1 MVIYVVQSG
10 DSIFSIAQRFG
21 TSSEEIISSNM
32 LTQPE
37 SLVIGQ
43 TIVIPVDSFPYQL
56 QRGETLYS
64 LSQRFGIPL
73 SELLDA
79 NPQITDPSNM
89 AIGDTITIPSPPEK
103 LRAILA
109 NGYAF
114 PNIREEVLND
124 TLPYLSFLS
133 PFSYQAN
140 DDGTLTPI
148 SDERLISDAVSW
160 YTLPIMVVTNIDSQD
175 GFSGSIANS
184 IFSSNETRRLFI
196 DNIISTMQTKG
207 YRGVDIDFEYLYPSD
222 RESYNNFLRELKSR
236 LEPLGYSLNTALAPK
251 ISADQPGILYEAH
264 DYKTQGEIVDHI
276 IIMTYEWGYTY
287 GPPMAVSPINSV
299 RQVLDYAI
307 TEIPPEKIL
316 MGIPNYGYDWTLP
329 YRPGTAAQTI
339 SNVGAVDLARKVG
352 ATIQYDE
359 KSQAPYFFYYDNDGK
374 QHVVWF
380 EDARSIDAKLRLI
393 DEYNLGGVSYWT
405 INRFFPQNWLVQNAL
420 YNVEK
425 FT

>member
-10 DSIFSIAQRFG
+10 DSIFSIAKRFG

-37 SLVIGQ
+37 NLVIGQ

-56 QRGETLYS
+56 QRGETPYS

-73 SELLDA
+73 SDLLDA
-79 NPQITDPSNM
+79 NPQIIDPSNI
-89 AIGDTITIPSPPEK
+89 AVGDTITIPSPPEK

-114 PNIREEVLND
+114 PNIREEILSD

-148 SDERLISDAVSW
+148 ADERLISDAVSW

-175 GFSGSIANS
+175 GFSGSIANA
-184 IFSSNETRRLFI
+184 IFSSEEMRRSFI

-222 RESYNNFLRELKSR
+222 RENYNNFLRELKAR
-236 LEPLGYSLNTALAPK
+236 LEPLGYTLNTALAPK
-251 ISADQPGILYEAH
+251 VSADQPGILYEAH
-264 DYKTQGEIVDHI
+264 DYGAQGEIVDHI

-299 RQVLDYAI
+299 RQVLDYAV
-307 TEIPPEKIL
+307 TEISPEKIL
-316 MGIPNYGYDWTLP
+316 MGMPNYGYDWTLP
-329 YRPGTAAQTI
+329 YKPGTAAQTI

-359 KSQAPYFFYYDNDGK
+359 KSQAPYFYYYDSGGN

-380 EDARSIDAKLRLI
+380 EDARSVDAKLRLI

-405 INRFFPQNWLVQNAL
+405 TNRFFPQNWLVQNAL

>member
-10 DSIFSIAQRFG
+10 DSVFSIAQRFG
-21 TSSEEIISSNM
+21 TSSEEIISSNEI
-32 LTQPE
+32 TQPD

-43 TIVIPVDSFPYQL
+43 AIVIPVNSFTYQL

-64 LSQRFGIPL
+64 LSQRFNIPL
-73 SELLDA
+73 SSIIEA
-79 NPQITDPSNM
+79 NPQITDPSN
-89 AIGDTITIPSPPEK
+89 IPTGESIIIPSPPEK

-114 PNIREEVLND
+114 PNIRNDVLEN
-124 TLPYLSFLS
+124 TLPYLSYLS

-140 DDGTLTPI
+140 EDGSLTPI
-148 SDERLISDAVSW
+148 MDERLISQAESW
-160 YTLPIMVVTNIDSQD
+160 YTQPIMVVTNIDSQE
-175 GFSGSIANS
+175 GFSGSLANS
-184 IFSSNETRRLFI
+184 IFSSDEVKSVFI
-196 DNIISTMQTKG
+196 NNILSTIQNKG

-222 RESYNNFLRELKSR
+222 RENYNNFLRELKSV
-236 LEPLGYSLNTALAPK
+236 LEPLGYTLNTALAPK
-251 ISADQPGILYEAH
+251 ISADQQGILYEAH
-264 DYKTQGEIVDHI
+264 DYHAQGEIVDHI

-299 RQVLDYAI
+299 RQVLEYAI

-316 MGIPNYGYDWTLP
+316 MGMPNYGYDWTLP

-339 SNVGAVDLARKVG
+339 SNVGAVELARQVG
-352 ATIQYDE
+352 AIIQYDE
-359 KSQAPYFFYYDNDGK
+359 NSQAPYFYYYDNNGS

-380 EDARSIDAKLRLI
+380 EDARSVDAKLRLI
-393 DEYNLGGVSYWT
+393 DEYGLGGVSYWT
-405 INRFFPQNWLVQNAL
+405 INRFFPQNWLIQNDL

-425 FT
+425 LT